1 MCAVTGAVIGT
12 KVTNSS
18 GVATQP
24 FTFTLPGNYTVVAN
38 VSQADTMQYGL
49 AATQSQTYVLDQ
61 TQITLT
67 TSQPSTGA
75 ATVSVRPSA
84 PHKKCRPQP

>member
-1 MCAVTGAVIGT
+1 M
-12 KVTNSS
+12 TNSS

-38 VSQADTMQYGL
+38 VSQADTTQYGL
-49 AATQSQTYVLDQ
+49 ASTQTQTYVLDQ
-61 TQITLT
+61 TTITLT
-67 TSQPSTGA
+67 TSQPSTGS

-84 PHKKCRPQP
+84 PRKQHRPQP